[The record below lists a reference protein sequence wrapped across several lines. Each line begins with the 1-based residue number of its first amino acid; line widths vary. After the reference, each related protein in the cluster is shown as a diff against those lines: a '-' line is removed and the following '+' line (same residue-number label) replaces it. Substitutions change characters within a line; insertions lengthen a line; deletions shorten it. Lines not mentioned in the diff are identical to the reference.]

1 MTTETDNNHYY
12 YGTGRRKT
20 SVARVRVYNRAGGVT
35 VNGKPLN
42 EAIAVDQWLSDA
54 LKPLVVTDLAGK
66 VSVVAKTQ
74 GGGSHGQAVALSHG
88 ISRALIAFDPEL
100 RPVLKSHKLL
110 TRDPRMRESKK
121 YGLKRARKAPQYTK
135 R

>member
-1 MTTETDNNHYY
+1 MTTENDDHYY

-20 SVARVRVYNRAGGVT
+20 SVARVRLYNRSGGVT
-35 VNGKPLN
+35 LNGKPLN
-42 EAIAVDQWLSDA
+42 EGITVDQWISDA
-54 LKPLVVTDLAGK
+54 LKPLNVTELAGK
-66 VSVVAKTQ
+66 VTVVAKTH
-74 GGGSHGQAVALSHG
+74 GGGVHGQAVALSHG
-88 ISRALIAFDPEL
+88 LSRALIAFDPQL
-100 RPVLKSHKLL
+100 RPILKSHKLL

>member
-1 MTTETDNNHYY
+1 MTTETEDTNYY

-42 EAIAVDQWLSDA
+42 EAISVDQWLSDA
-54 LKPLVVTDLAGK
+54 LKPLAVTELAGK

-74 GGGSHGQAVALSHG
+74 GGGAHGQAVALSHG
-88 ISRALIAFDPEL
+88 LARALIALDPQL
-100 RPVLKSHKLL
+100 RSVLKSHRLL

>member
-1 MTTETDNNHYY
+1 MTTENDDHYY

-20 SVARVRVYNRAGGVT
+20 SVARVRLYNREGGVT
-35 VNGKPLN
+35 LNGKPLN
-42 EAIAVDQWLSDA
+42 EVVSVDQWLSEA
-54 LKPLVVTDLAGK
+54 MRPLNVTELAGK
-66 VSVVAKTQ
+66 VTVVAKTH
-74 GGGSHGQAVALSHG
+74 GGGVHGQAVALSHG
-88 ISRALIAFDPEL
+88 LSRALIAFDPQL

>member
-1 MTTETDNNHYY
+1 MTTETDNYY

-35 VNGKPLN
+35 LNGKSLD
-42 EAIAVDQWLSDA
+42 ESISVDQWLSDA
-54 LKPLVVTDLAGK
+54 LRPLEVTELSGK
-66 VSVVAKTQ
+66 VTVVAKTH
-74 GGGSHGQAVALSHG
+74 GGGAHGQAVALSHG
-88 ISRALIAFDPEL
+88 LSRALINFDPEL

>member
-1 MTTETDNNHYY
+1 MTTENDDHYY

-20 SVARVRVYNRAGGVT
+20 SVARVRLYNREGGVT
-35 VNGKPLN
+35 LNGKPLN
-42 EAIAVDQWLSDA
+42 EVISVDQWLSEA
-54 LKPLVVTDLAGK
+54 MRPLNVTELAGK
-66 VSVVAKTQ
+66 VTVVAKTH
-74 GGGSHGQAVALSHG
+74 GGGVHGQAVALSHG
-88 ISRALIAFDPEL
+88 LSRALIAFDPQL

>member
-1 MTTETDNNHYY
+1 MTTETDRYY

-20 SVARVRVYNRAGGVT
+20 SIAQVRVYNRPGGVT
-35 VNGKPLN
+35 LNGKPAN
-42 EAIAVDQWLSDA
+42 EVLPVDQWYTDA
-54 LKPLVVTDLAGK
+54 MRPLEATDLAGK
-66 VSVVAKTQ
+66 VTVIAKLH
-74 GGGSHGQAVALSHG
+74 GGGIHGQAVAFSHG
-88 ISRALIAFDPEL
+88 LSRALLEFDPQL
-100 RPVLKSHKLL
+100 RPTLKRHKLL

>member
-1 MTTETDNNHYY
+1 MTTENDDHYY

-20 SVARVRVYNRAGGVT
+20 SVARVRLYNREGGVT
-35 VNGKPLN
+35 LNGKPLN
-42 EAIAVDQWLSDA
+42 EVISVDQWLSEA
-54 LKPLVVTDLAGK
+54 MQPLNVTELAGK
-66 VSVVAKTQ
+66 VTVVAKTH
-74 GGGSHGQAVALSHG
+74 GGGVHGQAVALSHG
-88 ISRALIAFDPEL
+88 LSRALIAFDPQL

-110 TRDPRMRESKK
+110 TRDSRMRESKK

>member
-1 MTTETDNNHYY
+1 LTTENDNYY

-20 SVARVRVYNRAGGVT
+20 SIARVRVYNRAGGVT

-42 EAIAVDQWLSDA
+42 ETISVDQWLADA
-54 LKPLVVTDLAGK
+54 LRPLAATDLAGK
-66 VSVVAKTQ
+66 VTVVAKTH
-74 GGGSHGQAVALSHG
+74 GGGVHGQAVAFSHG
-88 ISRALIAFDPEL
+88 LSRALIAFDPQL
-100 RPVLKSHKLL
+100 RPALKRYKLL
-110 TRDPRMRESKK
+110 TRDSRMRESKK

>member
-1 MTTETDNNHYY
+1 MTTETDNYY

-20 SVARVRVYNRAGGVT
+20 SVARVRVYNRSGGVT
-35 VNGKPLN
+35 LNGKPLN
-42 EAIAVDQWLSDA
+42 EAVSVDQWLSDA
-54 LKPLVVTDLAGK
+54 LKPLAVTELAGK
-66 VSVVAKTQ
+66 VTVVANTH
-74 GGGSHGQAVALSHG
+74 GGGVHGQAVALSHG
-88 ISRALIAFDPEL
+88 LSRALINFDPQL
-100 RPVLKSHKLL
+100 RPVLKNHKLL

>member
-1 MTTETDNNHYY
+1 MTTEHDNYY

-20 SVARVRVYNRAGGVT
+20 SIARVRVYNRAGGVT

-42 EAIAVDQWLSDA
+42 EAVSVDQWLADA
-54 LKPLVVTDLAGK
+54 LRPLTVTDLAGK
-66 VSVVAKTQ
+66 VTVVAKTH
-74 GGGSHGQAVALSHG
+74 GGGVHGQAVAFSHG
-88 ISRALIAFDPEL
+88 LSRALIAFDPQL
-100 RPVLKSHKLL
+100 RPALKSYKLL
-110 TRDPRMRESKK
+110 TRDSRMRESKK

>member
-1 MTTETDNNHYY
+1 MTTENENYY
-12 YGTGRRKT
+12 YGTGRRKR
-20 SVARVRVYNRAGGVT
+20 SVARVRVFNRAGGVT

-42 EAIAVDQWLSDA
+42 EAIPVDHWLADA
-54 LKPLVVTDLAGK
+54 LRPLVVTELAGK
-66 VSVVAKTQ
+66 VTVIAQTH
-74 GGGSHGQAVALSHG
+74 GGGTHGQAVAFSHG
-88 ISRALIAFDPEL
+88 LSRALIEFDPQL

>member
-1 MTTETDNNHYY
+1 MTTESDNYY

-20 SVARVRVYNRAGGVT
+20 SIARVRVYNRAGGVT

-42 EAIAVDQWLSDA
+42 EAVSVDQWLADA
-54 LKPLVVTDLAGK
+54 LRPLTVTDLAGK
-66 VSVVAKTQ
+66 VTVVAKTH
-74 GGGSHGQAVALSHG
+74 GGGVHGQAVAFSHG
-88 ISRALIAFDPEL
+88 LSRALIAFDPQL
-100 RPVLKSHKLL
+100 RPALKSYKLL
-110 TRDPRMRESKK
+110 TRDSRMRESKK

>member
-1 MTTETDNNHYY
+1 MTTDTDNNHYY

-54 LKPLVVTDLAGK
+54 LKPLVATDLAGK

-74 GGGSHGQAVALSHG
+74 GGGTHGQAVALSHG
-88 ISRALIAFDPEL
+88 ISRALIAFDPQL

>member
-1 MTTETDNNHYY
+1 MTTGNDDHYY

-20 SVARVRVYNRAGGVT
+20 SIARVRLYNREGGVT
-35 VNGKPLN
+35 LNGKPLN
-42 EAIAVDQWLSDA
+42 EVIPVDQWFSA
-54 LKPLVVTDLAGK
+54 AMRPLDVTELAGK
-66 VSVVAKTQ
+66 VTVVAKTH
-74 GGGSHGQAVALSHG
+74 GGGVHGQAVAFSHG
-88 ISRALIAFDPEL
+88 LSRALIEFDPEL
-100 RPVLKSHKLL
+100 RPVLKRHKLL

>member
-1 MTTETDNNHYY
+1 MTTDNGENYY
-12 YGTGRRKT
+12 YGTGRRK
-20 SVARVRVYNRAGGVT
+20 SSIARVRLYNRAGGVT
-35 VNGKPLN
+35 LNGKPLN
-42 EAIAVDQWLSDA
+42 EVISVDQWLSDA
-54 LKPLVVTDLAGK
+54 LRPLTVTELAGK
-66 VSVVAKTQ
+66 VTVVAKSH
-74 GGGSHGQAVALSHG
+74 GGGVHGQAVALSHG
-88 ISRALIAFDPEL
+88 LSRALIAFDPEL

>member
-1 MTTETDNNHYY
+1 MTTENNDRYY

-20 SVARVRVYNRAGGVT
+20 SIARVRLYNREGGVT
-35 VNGKPLN
+35 LNGKPLN
-42 EAIAVDQWLSDA
+42 EVISVDQWFAAAML
-54 LKPLVVTDLAGK
+54 PLNVTELAGK
-66 VSVVAKTQ
+66 VTVVAKSH
-74 GGGSHGQAVALSHG
+74 GGGVHGQAVALSHG
-88 ISRALIAFDPEL
+88 LSRALIEFDPEL
-100 RPVLKSHKLL
+100 RPVLKRYKLL

>member
-1 MTTETDNNHYY
+1 MTTENDDHYY

-20 SVARVRVYNRAGGVT
+20 SVARVRLYNREGGVT
-35 VNGKPLN
+35 LNGKPLN
-42 EAIAVDQWLSDA
+42 EVISVDQWFSEA
-54 LKPLVVTDLAGK
+54 MRPLNVTELAGK
-66 VSVVAKTQ
+66 VTVVAKTH
-74 GGGSHGQAVALSHG
+74 GGGVHGQAVALSHG
-88 ISRALIAFDPEL
+88 LSRALIAFDPQL

>member
-1 MTTETDNNHYY
+1 MTTENNDRYY

-20 SVARVRVYNRAGGVT
+20 SIARVRLYNREGGVT
-35 VNGKPLN
+35 LNGKPLN
-42 EAIAVDQWLSDA
+42 EVISVDQWFAAAML
-54 LKPLVVTDLAGK
+54 PLNVTELAGK
-66 VSVVAKTQ
+66 VTVVAKSH
-74 GGGSHGQAVALSHG
+74 GGGVHGQAVALSHG
-88 ISRALIAFDPEL
+88 LSQALIEFDPEL
-100 RPVLKSHKLL
+100 RPVLKRYKLL

>member
-1 MTTETDNNHYY
+1 MTTEKETYF

-20 SVARVRVYNRAGGVT
+20 SIARVRVYDREGGIT
-35 VNGKPLN
+35 VNGKPIGEVFSVDHWLAD
-42 EAIAVDQWLSDA
+42 AIR
-54 LKPLVVTDLAGK
+54 PLTVTDMTGK
-66 VSVVAKTQ
+66 VTVEAKTH
-74 GGGSHGQAVALSHG
+74 GGGVHGQSSAFAHG
-88 ISRALIAFDPEL
+88 LARALVNLAPGL
-100 RPVLKSHKLL
+100 RPDLKRHKLL

>member
-1 MTTETDNNHYY
+1 MTTETEHYY

-20 SVARVRVYNRAGGVT
+20 SVARVRLYNRPGGVT
-35 VNGKPLN
+35 LNGKPLN
-42 EAIAVDQWLSDA
+42 EVITVDHWLTDA
-54 LKPLVVTDLAGK
+54 LRPLAVTELAGN
-66 VSVVAKTQ
+66 VSVVAKTH
-74 GGGSHGQAVALSHG
+74 GGGIHGQTVALSHG
-88 ISRALIAFDPEL
+88 ISRALIAFDPGL
-100 RPVLKSHKLL
+100 RSVLKSHKLL

>member
-1 MTTETDNNHYY
+1 MTTENDNYY

-20 SVARVRVYNRAGGVT
+20 SIARVRVYNRAGGVT

-42 EAIAVDQWLSDA
+42 EAVSVDQWLADA
-54 LKPLVVTDLAGK
+54 LRPLTVTDLAGK
-66 VSVVAKTQ
+66 VTVVAKTH
-74 GGGSHGQAVALSHG
+74 GGGVHGQAVAFSHG
-88 ISRALIAFDPEL
+88 LSRALIAFDPQL
-100 RPVLKSHKLL
+100 RPALKSYKLL
-110 TRDPRMRESKK
+110 TRDSRMRESKK

>member
-1 MTTETDNNHYY
+1 LTTQTDNYY

-35 VNGKPLN
+35 LNGKPLN
-42 EAIAVDQWLSDA
+42 EAISVDQWLADA
-54 LKPLVVTDLAGK
+54 LQPLAVTELTGK
-66 VSVVAKTQ
+66 VTVVAKTH
-74 GGGSHGQAVALSHG
+74 GGGLHGQSVAFSHGL
-88 ISRALIAFDPEL
+88 SRALIAFDPQL

>member
-54 LKPLVVTDLAGK
+54 LKPLVVTELAGK

-88 ISRALIAFDPEL
+88 ISRALIAFDPQL

>member
-1 MTTETDNNHYY
+1 MTTETENSNYY

-35 VNGKPLN
+35 LNGKPLN
-42 EAIAVDQWLSDA
+42 EAISVDQWLSDA
-54 LKPLVVTDLAGK
+54 LKPLAVTELTGK

-74 GGGSHGQAVALSHG
+74 GGGAHGQAVALSHG
-88 ISRALIAFDPEL
+88 LARALISFDPEL

>member
-1 MTTETDNNHYY
+1 MTTENDDHYY

-20 SVARVRVYNRAGGVT
+20 SVARVRLYNRAGGVT
-35 VNGKPLN
+35 VNGKPVN
-42 EAIAVDQWLSDA
+42 EAISVDQWLSDA
-54 LKPLVVTDLAGK
+54 MRPLDVTELNGK
-66 VSVVAKTQ
+66 MTVVAKTH
-74 GGGSHGQAVALSHG
+74 GGGMHGQAVAFSHG
-88 ISRALIAFDPEL
+88 LSRALIAFDPQL

>member
-1 MTTETDNNHYY
+1 MTTETDNTNYY

-42 EAIAVDQWLSDA
+42 EAISVDQWLSDA
-54 LKPLVVTDLAGK
+54 LKPLTVTELAGK

-74 GGGSHGQAVALSHG
+74 GGGAHGQAVALSHG
-88 ISRALIAFDPEL
+88 LSRALIAFDPQL

>member
-1 MTTETDNNHYY
+1 MTTETDNYY

-20 SVARVRVYNRAGGVT
+20 SVAQVRLYNRTGDVT
-35 VNGKPLN
+35 LNGKPLK
-42 EAIAVDQWLSDA
+42 EAILVDQWITDA
-54 LKPLVVTDLAGK
+54 LRPLSVTELTGK
-66 VSVVAKTQ
+66 VTVVAKTH
-74 GGGSHGQAVALSHG
+74 GGGSHGQAVAFSHG
-88 ISRALIAFDPEL
+88 LSRALIAFDPQL
-100 RPVLKSHKLL
+100 RPVLKRHKLL

>member
-88 ISRALIAFDPEL
+88 ISRALIAFDPQL